1 MSKVLPKDWEAPDHL
16 PISSRKFL
24 IERAERINKLIQ
36 EKDEAIRNIEC
47 AYYFKV
53 GQALLAVK
61 RKFKSDPEF
70 SRWFSRWVK
79 ESTDISLD
87 IATRLS
93 RIAEEAENRVD
104 IVELTS
110 TVNEARLYTVV
121 SMPDKFKD
129 EVLKLLKAGEN
140 INKAKIDAIKA
151 TPEYEYAK
159 LEEQVLSLHATIAK
173 HSIDSDYVH
182 RNRVRNKAEEALNKA
197 LIRMAELKAELDGK
211 TESLSTQELILNTL
225 RQQMKQT
232 QVQVEELISD
242 PETKKNRAL
251 AQTVND
257 ANKGIDLLL
266 SALDRFAAD
275 KPDLADHAIQTIE
288 RKLAVLKKR
297 LYAT

>member
-24 IERAERINKLIQ
+24 VERAERINTLIK

-70 SRWFSRWVK
+70 NRWFKRWLL
-79 ESTDISLD
+79 ETTDID
-87 IATRLS
+87 YQKATRLTV
-93 RIAEEAENRVD
+93 IAERAESNTV
-104 IVELTS
+104 IAELTS
-110 TVNEARLYTVV
+110 NIGECVLYQVV
-121 SMPDKFKD
+121 SMPEEFRNEMLELIQND
-129 EVLKLLKAGEN
+129 EVKADLKRGT
-140 INKAKIDAIKA
+140 AKVKQM
-151 TPEYEYAK
+151 PEYEYAVLSEK
-159 LEEQVLSLHATIAK
+159 ILSLHSTIAK
-173 HSIDSDYVH
+173 YHTKPPKDRRH
-182 RNRVRNKAEEALNKA
+182 LPRTEAALNKA

-211 TESLSTQELILNTL
+211 TENLSTQELILKTL

-266 SALDRFAAD
+266 SALDRFTAD
-275 KPDLADHAIQTIE
+275 KPELADHAIQTIE
-288 RKLAVLKKR
+288 RKLEVLKKK